1 VEAEFQT
8 VGYLLVDAF
17 ARVDVMDSRLP
28 SRMWSPSTCLSN
40 SYPDADFTWV
50 TTSSEQDDA
59 LRTRL
64 GLSEAQLSEYK
75 TDATRLLDEGHLGW
89 PNLFLSLTHTR
100 SFAARW
106 LTEVVDLR
114 LLGLALPEDL
124 ASSAAA
130 SSTPQPG
137 MGPSGVHLGLKRQA
151 GDEEE
156 GTTLGFDVLGLEA
169 ESGSFH
175 APVCNDLVGDFI
187 DRLGLSLNE
196 HALLST
202 LTDAT
207 LAAEFCCLDET
218 GAEPALWL
226 PWRVRTYGLR

>member
-1 VEAEFQT
+1 MKARFQT

-17 ARVDVMDSRLP
+17 ARTEVMDARLP
-28 SRMWSPSTCLSN
+28 SQMWSPSTCLSN
-40 SYPDADFTWV
+40 AYPDADFTWV

-64 GLSEAQLSEYK
+64 GLSEVQLSEYK
-75 TDATRLLDEGHLGW
+75 ADATRLLDEGHLGW
-89 PNLFLSLTHTR
+89 PSLFLSLPHAR

-114 LLGLALPEDL
+114 LLGIALPTDL
-124 ASSAAA
+124 ASSATA
-130 SSTPQPG
+130 SCAPEPG
-137 MGPSGVHLGLKRQA
+137 MGPSGVYLGLKRQA
-151 GDEEE
+151 VDEEE

-175 APVCNDLVGDFI
+175 APICNDLVGDFI
-187 DRLGLSLNE
+187 DRLELSLNE

-207 LAAEFCCLDET
+207 RAADFCRLDET

-226 PWRVRTYGLR
+226 PWRIRRHELR